1 MNKLDPKELKELKEK
16 QKAIQ
21 AKFDVALTG
30 VFLEDSQA
38 KNDILIVFNTL
49 LEWHEAAKSD
59 KQKKTLEDMM
69 DANNRIKSYTDQ
81 KMTVA
86 KRAVAEMLIQKH
98 ESLLLKDEMEQVMAR
113 NKDLEYEVKQ
123 ILAK

>member
-1 MNKLDPKELKELKEK
+1 MKTQTQLKDK
-16 QKAIQ
+16 QKALQ
-21 AKFDVALTG
+21 AKFDVALAG
-30 VFLEDSQA
+30 QFLEDSQS

-49 LEWHEAAKSD
+49 LEWHESAKSD
-59 KQKKTLEDMM
+59 KQKKVLESMM

-98 ESLLLKDEMEQVMAR
+98 ENLLLRDEIEQAKESI
-113 NKDLEYEVKQ
+113 KDLRYEVKQ